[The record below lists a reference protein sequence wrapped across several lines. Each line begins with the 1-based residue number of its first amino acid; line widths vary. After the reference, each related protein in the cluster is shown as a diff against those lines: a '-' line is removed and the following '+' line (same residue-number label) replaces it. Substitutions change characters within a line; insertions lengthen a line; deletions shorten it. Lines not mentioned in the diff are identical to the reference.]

1 MMTRPDH
8 RRLTHLVAC
17 AGCAAKLDASIFAQ
31 VLRGLPGFDDPRVL
45 VGTQTADDAGV
56 YQLAGDLA
64 LVLTVDF
71 FTPIVDDPHTFGSIA
86 AANALSDVYA
96 MGGRPVAAVAIAA
109 FPESGLEPEVLADI
123 LRGGAEKAREAGVP
137 VIGGHTLK
145 DPEPKYGL
153 AVTGV
158 IHPDRI
164 VRNVGAQPGDVLV
177 LTKPLG
183 TGIVTTARRRDA
195 IDEDALA
202 EAVASMA
209 TLNKAAC
216 DAMLAVGV
224 NAATDVTGFGLLG
237 HLREIC
243 AASRVGARIES
254 GAVPLLRGALEL
266 AVANAPGGS
275 KTNLGAALAA
285 NVDFGDDVADAMCLV
300 LADAQT
306 SGGLLISVDESR
318 APALLGALRERGIVA
333 AAEVG
338 RITSGATIEVR

>member
-1 MMTRPDH
+1 
-8 RRLTHLVAC
+8 
-17 AGCAAKLDASIFAQ
+17 
-31 VLRGLPGFDDPRVL
+31 
-45 VGTQTADDAGV
+45 
-56 YQLAGDLA
+56 
-64 LVLTVDF
+64 
-71 FTPIVDDPHTFGSIA
+71 
-86 AANALSDVYA
+86 
-96 MGGRPVAAVAIAA
+96 
-109 FPESGLEPEVLADI
+109 
-123 LRGGAEKAREAGVP
+123 
-137 VIGGHTLK
+137 
-145 DPEPKYGL
+145 
-153 AVTGV
+153 
-158 IHPDRI
+158 
-164 VRNVGAQPGDVLV
+164 
-177 LTKPLG
+177 
-183 TGIVTTARRRDA
+183 
-195 IDEDALA
+195 
-202 EAVASMA
+202 MA